1 MLFDITNIFSRMN
14 MRRAGLKKHF
24 LTITDDD
31 DYETVT
37 FCYCEKGSKVQEQP
51 SIIFIH
57 GFSSDK
63 NTWSNMIKVNQYL
76 LFYKNKSFFFS
87 SIGDS

>member
-1 MLFDITNIFSRMN
+1 

-24 LTITDDD
+24 LTINDD
-31 DYETVT
+31 DYNETITV
-37 FCYCEKGSKVQEQP
+37 CYCEKGSKVPEQP

-63 NTWSNMIKVNQYL
+63 HTWSNMIKVNQYIL
-76 LFYKNKSFFFS
+76 LYKNESLFCS
-87 SIGDS
+87 SIAYSRSR

>member
-1 MLFDITNIFSRMN
+1 

-24 LTITDDD
+24 LTINDEND
-31 DYETVT
+31 ETMT
-37 FCYCEKGSKVQEQP
+37 FCYAEKGSKIPEQP

-63 NTWSNMIKVNQYL
+63 HTWLNMIKV
-76 LFYKNKSFFFS
+76 KR
-87 SIGDS
+87 